1 MSWRSRK
8 IGGEEYDVEI
18 LPMMN
23 LFVVLIP
30 MLLLSAVFVELAVVR
45 LGLPSDEPAVAE
57 EPREPLGL
65 AIAIEDDRW
74 IVQAAKF
81 PPTAIRR
88 DADGAIEKLRGALAD
103 VGARFPDNR
112 DVVILS
118 RPHTHYEDIIAVM
131 DVSRETGLENVSL
144 LGAGS

>member
-8 IGGEEYDVEI
+8 IGGDDYDVEI

-45 LGLPSDEPAVAE
+45 LGLPSDEPAAATA
-57 EPREPLGL
+57 PQEPLGL
-65 AIAIEDDRW
+65 AVAIEDDRW
-74 IVQAAKF
+74 IVQATKLT
-81 PPTAIRR
+81 PTAIQR
-88 DADGAIEKLRGALAD
+88 DADGAIEKLRVALAD

-112 DVVILS
+112 DVIILS
-118 RPHTHYEDIIAVM
+118 RPDTRYEDIISVM

-144 LGAGS
+144 LGAAS